1 MKYLFHQKKYGV
13 IFVCCFCILLSVN
26 AFAETAPWPMF
37 LHDSSHTG
45 RSALPGPSSGDI
57 LWAFPITAEN
67 PSSPIVGP
75 DGTVYVGSETG
86 LYAVNPNGTQKW
98 KFATGR
104 QIISSPAIDMNGIVY
119 FGCLDSKIYAIYPD
133 GSRKWSELTGG
144 EIHSSP
150 LITSDGLIVTGASDG
165 SVYAYLSTG
174 TLKWKYTPVG
184 ESDWV
189 YASPAIGPDG
199 TLYVATNKG
208 VLALDISGATPT
220 RKWFHPVITS
230 YLKSSPA
237 VGSDG
242 SIYIG
247 TRDNTLLSLKS
258 DGSVRWTYSILG
270 DIRSSPVI
278 GPDGTIHIANI
289 SITDSSARF
298 LYAINPNGTNK
309 WSSPTGANVFDQSPA
324 VDSNGVVYIGCADN
338 FVHAIDTGG
347 AEIWRFPGQGG
358 PFSSIAIGKNQT
370 LYFVA
375 TGGGGYKGYLYA
387 VGPSPPSSPIWP
399 MFRYNSFHTGKSPS
413 MGPTTDNLKWSVD
426 TGTFSVN
433 PANNELFS
441 SPAIDASGTVYI
453 GGSSLKAYYPDGT
466 LKWEFNSESS
476 PFMSSPAIGNNGI
489 IYAAELVGRLYAL
502 DPTTGHEITR
512 CGITNLIYSSPVI
525 GPDGIIYIGSTDV
538 GLTSGKVHAIYPETK
553 PMTEIWTS
561 ATGGPVSSSPAIG
574 LDGSIYVGSTDGVL
588 YTFNSPDGS
597 LKWKYPSSGA
607 STLGAIKSSPA
618 VDRSGYIYF
627 GTADRVVALNP
638 DGSFYWEY
646 IQGTAFDSSPAI
658 SQDGLVVIGTIG
670 GYIKAFESDGNM
682 RWAYGCGG
690 VLSSPVVG
698 ADGLIYF
705 GDTNG
710 KIFALKPD
718 GTEQWVYDAGPTNSS
733 SSPAIGLYK
742 TLYIGSRDTT
752 SEKYKLYAFATPSAF
767 IKLPAAYRQTNSV
780 NAYRMIGIPVMPTDS
795 DTFNSLKT
803 YWGGVYDPLSWRL
816 FAYTSGAY
824 TEISASGQ
832 DSISPGKGW
841 FIISANEKQIEIP
854 GAILATDFLKSVG
867 TGYILLACP
876 FQDESVA
883 WTTVVNGN
891 TPLLLGA
898 NLYYW
903 DGSGNYAVA
912 PNMEPGK
919 SYFAWI
925 GNAAG
930 GTLLIKRHSAT
941 ATFASISNHSS
952 MLQEGAF
959 IAEPSRQPP
968 PPLAPG
974 AFIHV
979 SSPNGKENWIGG
991 EQHQITWNSLGISPE
1006 GFVSTVDIALSWD
1019 GGNTYEVLK
1028 KQYSNSGYYNW
1039 RIPNGTTSDGC
1050 LTKIITSDRCL
1061 IKITSSLYS
1070 GTSDVSDTFFS
1081 IR

>member
-1 MKYLFHQKKYGV
+1 MKYLFNQKKYV
-13 IFVCCFCILLSVN
+13 VTFVCCFCILLSVSV
-26 AFAETAPWPMF
+26 FATETAPWPMF

-57 LWAFPITAEN
+57 LWAFPITAGD

-86 LYAVNPNGTQKW
+86 LYAVNPDGTQKW

-119 FGCLDSKIYAIYPD
+119 FGCLDSKIYAIYPN

-144 EIHSSP
+144 EIRSSP
-150 LITSDGLIVTGASDG
+150 LITSDGLIVTGSSDG

-184 ESDWV
+184 ESDRI

-199 TLYVATNKG
+199 TLYIATNKG
-208 VLALDISGATPT
+208 ILALDISGATPT
-220 RKWFHPVITS
+220 RKWFHLVIT
-230 YLKSSPA
+230 LDIKSSPA

-242 SIYIG
+242 SIYVG
-247 TRDNTLLSLKS
+247 TRDNTLLSLNSNGTVKWIS
-258 DGSVRWTYSILG
+258 PGLG
-270 DIRSSPVI
+270 DIRSSPII
-278 GPDGTIHIANI
+278 GPDGTIYIA
-289 SITDSSARF
+289 DSNAIIAGGY
-298 LYAINPNGTNK
+298 LYAIDPANGHQK
-309 WSSPTGANVFDQSPA
+309 WSYQTGNVYDQSPA

-338 FVHAIDTGG
+338 FVHAIDAGG
-347 AEIWRFPGQGG
+347 SEIWRFPGQGG

-375 TGGGGYKGYLYA
+375 TGGSGYQGYLYA
-387 VGPSPPSSPIWP
+387 VGPPPPSSPIWP
-399 MFRYNSFHTGKSPS
+399 MFRHNSFHTGKSPN
-413 MGPTTDNLKWSVD
+413 MGPTTSNLKWSVD
-426 TGTFSVN
+426 TGPFSVN
-433 PANNELFS
+433 PAGLFS

-453 GGSSLKAYYPDGT
+453 GGNSLRAYYPDGT

-502 DPTTGHEITR
+502 DPTTGREITR

-525 GPDGIIYIGSTDV
+525 GPDGIIYFGSTNV
-538 GLTSGKVHAIYPETK
+538 GSISGKVHAINPEPK
-553 PMTEIWTS
+553 PMPEIWTS
-561 ATGGPVSSSPAIG
+561 TTIGPVSSSPAIG
-574 LDGSIYVGSTDGVL
+574 LDGSIYVGSTDGVF
-588 YTFNSPDGS
+588 YAFNSPDGS
-597 LKWKYPSSGA
+597 LKWKYPSSGV

-618 VDRSGYIYF
+618 VDRSGNIYF
-627 GTADRVVALNP
+627 GTADRVVALKP

-646 IQGTAFDSSPAI
+646 VHGTAFDSSPAI

-670 GYIKAFESDGNM
+670 GYIKAFESDGSM

-690 VLSSPVVG
+690 VLSSPVIG

-705 GDTNG
+705 GDTSG

-742 TLYIGSRDTT
+742 TLYIGSRDTI
-752 SEKYKLYAFATPSAF
+752 SERYKLYAFATPSAF
-767 IKLPAAYRQTNSV
+767 IKLPAASRQTNSV
-780 NAYRMIGIPVMPTDS
+780 NAYRMIGIPVMPRDI

-816 FAYTSGAY
+816 FAYTRGAY

-832 DSISPGKGW
+832 DFISPGKGW
-841 FIISANEKQIEIP
+841 LIISANEKQIEIQ
-854 GAILATDFLKSVG
+854 GAGLAADFGTSVG

-891 TPLLLGA
+891 THLLLGA

-903 DGSGNYAVA
+903 DGSGNYAVS

-919 SYFAWI
+919 SYLAWVA
-925 GNAAG
+925 NAG
-930 GTLLIKRHSAT
+930 RLLIKRHSA
-941 ATFASISNHSS
+941 ASTFASIRNHSS
-952 MLQEGAF
+952 MQDTDAS
-959 IAEPSRQPP
+959 IAESISCQPL
-968 PPLAPG
+968 PPLAPV
-974 AFIHV
+974 AVIHV
-979 SSPNGKENWIGG
+979 SSPNGNENWIGG
-991 EQHQITWNSLGISPE
+991 EQHQITWSSLGISPE
-1006 GFVSTVDIALSWD
+1006 GFVSTVEIALSWD
-1019 GGNTYEVLK
+1019 GGDTYDVIEVR
-1028 KQYSNSGYYNW
+1028 YPNSGYYNW
-1039 RIPNGTTSDGC
+1039 RIPNG
-1050 LTKIITSDRCL
+1050 ITSDRCL

-1070 GTSDVSDTFFS
+1070 ETSDISDIFFS

>member
-1 MKYLFHQKKYGV
+1 MKYLFHQKKYGA
-13 IFVCCFCILLSVN
+13 IFVCCFFILLSASVF
-26 AFAETAPWPMF
+26 AAETAPWPMF

-45 RSALPGPSSGDI
+45 RSTLPGPSRGDI
-57 LWAFPITAEN
+57 LWAFPITAGD

-86 LYAVNPNGTQKW
+86 LYAVNPDGTQKW

-104 QIISSPAIDMNGIVY
+104 QIISSPAIDINGIVY

-133 GSRKWSELTGG
+133 GSQKWSELTGG

-230 YLKSSPA
+230 DLKSSPA
-237 VGSDG
+237 IGSDG

-309 WSSPTGANVFDQSPA
+309 WSSPTGGNVFDQSPA
-324 VDSNGVVYIGCADN
+324 VDCNGVVYLGCADN
-338 FVHAIDTGG
+338 FVHAIDAGG
-347 AEIWRFPGQGG
+347 SEIWRFPGRGG

-370 LYFVA
+370 LYFVT
-375 TGGGGYKGYLYA
+375 TGGSGYEGYLYA
-387 VGPSPPSSPIWP
+387 VGPPSPSSPIWP
-399 MFRYNSFHTGKSPS
+399 MFRHDSFHTGKSPS
-413 MGPTTDNLKWSVD
+413 MGPTTDNLKWSID

-441 SPAIDASGTVYI
+441 SPVIDTFGTVYI

-466 LKWEFNSESS
+466 LKWDFNSVSL
-476 PFMSSPAIGNNGI
+476 FMSSPAIGNDGI
-489 IYAAELVGRLYAL
+489 IYAADLAGRLYAL
-502 DPTTGHEITR
+502 NPATGTEIRR
-512 CGITNLIYSSPVI
+512 CAIGSAIYSSPVI
-525 GPDGIIYIGSTDV
+525 GPGGIIYIGSTD
-538 GLTSGKVHAIYPETK
+538 GKVRAINPAN
-553 PMTEIWTS
+553 MLEIWTS
-561 ATGGPVSSSPAIG
+561 TTGGPVPSSPAIG
-574 LDGSIYVGSTDGVL
+574 LDGSIYVGSTDGVF
-588 YTFNSPDGS
+588 YAFNSSDGS
-597 LKWKYPSSGA
+597 LKWKYPSSGV

-618 VDRSGYIYF
+618 VDISGNIYF
-627 GTADRVVALNP
+627 GTANRVVALKP
-638 DGSFYWEY
+638 DGSFYWNFSPPD
-646 IQGTAFDSSPAI
+646 TSFDSSPAI
-658 SQDGLVVIGTIG
+658 VSQDGVVYIGSINTG
-670 GYIKAFESDGNM
+670 GAGGGSLYALSASDGSLK
-682 RWAYGCGG
+682 WSYGCGG
-690 VLSSPVVG
+690 VLSSPVIG

-705 GDTNG
+705 GDVLG
-710 KIFALKPD
+710 KIIALKSD
-718 GTEQWVYDAGPTNSS
+718 ATLQWVYSAVSTSSS

-742 TLYIGSRDTT
+742 NLYIGSRNTT
-752 SEKYKLYAFATPSAF
+752 TEMYKLYAFGTPSAF
-767 IKLPAAYRQTNSV
+767 IKLPAASLQTNSV
-780 NAYRMIGIPVMPTDS
+780 NAYRMIGIPVMPTDF

-816 FAYTSGAY
+816 FAYSGGAY

-832 DSISPGKGW
+832 DYISPGKGW
-841 FIISANEKQIEIP
+841 LIISANEKQIEIP
-854 GAILATDFLKSVG
+854 GAILATDFWTSVG

-876 FQDESVA
+876 FQDESVV

-898 NLYYW
+898 NLYCW
-903 DGSGNYAVA
+903 DGSGNYAVS

-919 SYFAWI
+919 SYLAWV
-925 GNAAG
+925 GNAG
-930 GTLLIKRHSAT
+930 ILRINRHSAT
-941 ATFASISNHSS
+941 AAFAGIRNHSS
-952 MLQEGAF
+952 MQRTDTST
-959 IAEPSRQPP
+959 AESMSCQPP

-1006 GFVSTVDIALSWD
+1006 GFVSTVDIALSHD
-1019 GGNTYEVLK
+1019 GGDTYDVIEIR
-1028 KQYSNSGYYNW
+1028 YPNSGFYNW
-1039 RIPNGTTSDGC
+1039 RIPNG
-1050 LTKIITSDRCL
+1050 ITSDRCL
-1061 IKITSSLYS
+1061 IKITSSTYP
-1070 GTSDVSDTFFS
+1070 GTSNVSDTFFS